1 MCSSAVT
8 KASAERSLE
17 LGDLQL
23 NRRPNH
29 AAVIHD
35 SARSRVR
42 LRHVLGRSCNARR
55 YTSNAWRNVGPF
67 IVRFAAVIRV
77 MSMAMGER
85 GDGINPRG
93 NHGPCDKTN
102 RRAGLCILAGRA
114 ATSSFALGVFFMCVY
129 YCLLHPNGPML
140 SPQAPG
146 FIFPCSQLPSGIANV
161 KTEVEVKGITYP
173 PF

>member
-1 MCSSAVT
+1 MCSSAVM

-114 ATSSFALGVFFMCVY
+114 ATSSFAPQLHGCVVGFPVAAALRAS
-129 YCLLHPNGPML
+129 CGRASLHKVAIL
-140 SPQAPG
+140 WQFAPEQ
-146 FIFPCSQLPSGIANV
+146 FRQHIP
-161 KTEVEVKGITYP
+161 
-173 PF
+173 